1 MMNIRESERERTEER
16 WGQKEM
22 RRQWK
27 RSNRIYYLADSMSSE
42 SYDHDTQYNT
52 LADSKIRLERERV
65 CVCVCGGCF
74 YQPSIGDGEQE
85 NIPIEEVFAQLRC
98 TKEGLTTDEGNNR
111 LAIFGSNKLEE
122 KVVQST
128 NSSFLCHFIFCFFC
142 WASRRSFK
150 QMIQDVKISPL

>member
-52 LADSKIRLERERV
+52 LADSKIRLERERE
-65 CVCVCGGCF
+65 CVCV
-74 YQPSIGDGEQE
+74 GD
-85 NIPIEEVFAQLRC
+85 VFINLQLG
-98 TKEGLTTDEGNNR
+98 TGNR
-111 LAIFGSNKLEE
+111 KTSR
-122 KVVQST
+122 
-128 NSSFLCHFIFCFFC
+128 
-142 WASRRSFK
+142 SRRCLRS
-150 QMIQDVKISPL
+150 